1 MVTRDH
7 LKPRDC
13 CAIKMTTPP
22 PVFSSLTECAQG
34 SQVNHERYKGL
45 VDSFQAKYGEKPKY
59 LVRAPGRVNLIGE
72 HIDYSG
78 YGVLPMALEQDI
90 TTAFVTNDSGE
101 ICLANVSDSYSELK
115 CKMADIKISGH
126 NWYEYF
132 FCGLK
137 GIVEHFS
144 IDSPIGMKVL
154 LDGNIPPSAG
164 LSSSSAL
171 VCCAAL
177 ATVVANNV
185 PSPTKKELA
194 EICAKC
200 ERYIGTEG
208 GGMDQSISFM
218 AEPGVAKMIEFNPIR
233 CSDVKLPS
241 SAAIVVSNTL
251 VLANKAAFANYNER
265 VVECRIA
272 AQVIA
277 KKKGLKWQDIRKLG
291 QLMEALQLSLE
302 KMVTVVAE
310 CLHGEAYMRNEV
322 CKFLEV
328 SDEDL
333 ASGSMSPSTLH
344 MQKFELHKRAAHV
357 YSESLRVIQFKKA
370 CENPSVTM
378 EELGK
383 LMNESHAS
391 CRDLYECSCPELDGL
406 AVLCE
411 KSGSCGTRLTGA
423 GWGGCA
429 ISLVPKD
436 NVDSF
441 MQRISESFYQAHPV
455 RAKQIST
462 SLFATSPGGGASVC
476 KLE

>member
-1 MVTRDH
+1 
-7 LKPRDC
+7 
-13 CAIKMTTPP
+13 MTAPP
-22 PVFSSLTECAQG
+22 PVFTSLTECAQG
-34 SQVNHERYKGL
+34 SQVNLRRCKHL
-45 VDSFQAKYGEKPKY
+45 VDSFKESYGENPKY

-78 YGVLPMALEQDI
+78 YGVLPMALEQDV
-90 TTAFVTNDSGE
+90 TAVFVTDDSGE
-101 ICLANVSDSYSELK
+101 ISLANMSNSYNEFK
-115 CKMADIKISGH
+115 CKVADIKISGH

-132 FCGLK
+132 FCGFK
-137 GIVEHFS
+137 GIVEVLS

-177 ATVVANNV
+177 TTVVANNV
-185 PSPTKKELA
+185 PSPTKKQLA

-277 KKKGLKWQDIRKLG
+277 KEKGQNWQDIRKLG
-291 QLMEALQLSLE
+291 QLMDALQLPLE

-310 CLHGEAYMRNEV
+310 CLHSEAYTRENV

-328 SDEDL
+328 TDEEL

-344 MQKFELHKRAAHV
+344 MQKFELYKRATHV

-370 CENPSVTM
+370 SENPSVTM

-383 LMNESHAS
+383 LMSESHAS
-391 CRDLYECSCPELDGL
+391 CRDLYECSCPELDEL

-411 KSGSCGTRLTGA
+411 RSGSYGTRLTGA
-423 GWGGCA
+423 GWGGSA
-429 ISLVPKD
+429 ISLVSKD
-436 NVDSF
+436 NVESF
-441 MQRISESFYQAHPV
+441 MQRISEGFYQPHPV

>member
-1 MVTRDH
+1 MS
-7 LKPRDC
+7 
-13 CAIKMTTPP
+13 TPP
-22 PVFSSLTECAQG
+22 PVFDSLTECAQG
-34 SQVNHERYKGL
+34 SEVNHIRYKHL
-45 VDSFQAKYGEKPKY
+45 VDSFQEKYGETPKY

-78 YGVLPMALEQDI
+78 YGVLPMALEQDV
-90 TTAFVTNDSGE
+90 TAAFVTNDSGE
-101 ICLANVSDSYSELK
+101 ICLANISESYSDFK
-115 CKMADIKISGH
+115 CKVTDIKISGH

-132 FCGLK
+132 FCGLQ

-144 IDSPIGMKVL
+144 VASPIGMKVL

-177 ATVVANNV
+177 TTVIANNL
-185 PSPTKKELA
+185 PSPSKKQLA

-251 VLANKAAFANYNER
+251 VVANKAAFANYNER

-291 QLMEALQLSLE
+291 QLMDALQLPLE
-302 KMVTVVAE
+302 KMIAVVAE
-310 CLHGEAYMRNEV
+310 CLHSEAYSRDEV

-328 SDEDL
+328 TDKDL

-344 MQKFELHKRAAHV
+344 MQKFELHKRATHV
-357 YSESLRVIQFKKA
+357 YSESLLVIQFKKA
-370 CENPSVTM
+370 SENPSVTM

-383 LMNESHAS
+383 LMTKSHTS
-391 CRDLYECSCPELDGL
+391 CRDLYECSCPELDEL

-411 KSGSCGTRLTGA
+411 KSGSYGTRLTGA

-429 ISLVPKD
+429 ISLVLKD
-436 NVDSF
+436 NVDLF
-441 MQRISESFYQAHPV
+441 IQHISEAFYLPHPV
-455 RAKQIST
+455 RAKQLSN

-476 KLE
+476 KLK

>member
-1 MVTRDH
+1 M
-7 LKPRDC
+7 
-13 CAIKMTTPP
+13 
-22 PVFSSLTECAQG
+22 
-34 SQVNHERYKGL
+34 NHRRYKHL
-45 VDSFQAKYGEKPKY
+45 VDSFQEKYGESPKH

-78 YGVLPMALEQDI
+78 YGVLPMALEQDV
-90 TTAFVTNDSGE
+90 TAAFVTNDSGE
-101 ICLANVSDSYSELK
+101 ICLANTSESYSDFK
-115 CKMADIKISGH
+115 CKVTDIKISGH

-144 IDSPIGMKVL
+144 IASPIGMKVL

-177 ATVVANNV
+177 ATVIANNL
-185 PSPTKKELA
+185 PSPSKKQLA

-251 VLANKAAFANYNER
+251 VEANKAAFANYNER

-277 KKKGLKWQDIRKLG
+277 KKKGVKWQDIRKLG
-291 QLMEALQLSLE
+291 QLMDALQLPLE
-302 KMVTVVAE
+302 KMIAVVAE
-310 CLHGEAYMRNEV
+310 CLHSEAYSRDEV
-322 CKFLEV
+322 CKFLEMT
-328 SDEDL
+328 DEDL

-344 MQKFELHKRAAHV
+344 MQKFELHKRATHV
-357 YSESLRVIQFKKA
+357 YSESLLVIQFKKTS
-370 CENPSVTM
+370 ENPSVTM

-383 LMNESHAS
+383 LMSKSHTS
-391 CRDLYECSCPELDGL
+391 CRDLYECSCPELDEL

-411 KSGSCGTRLTGA
+411 KSGSYGTRLTGA

-429 ISLVPKD
+429 ISLVAKD

-441 MQRISESFYQAHPV
+441 IQHISEAFYLPHPI
-455 RAKQIST
+455 RAKQLST